1 MCPRVTGSLCVQQT
15 LPHRRSTVPHYNFKN
30 EKGVTIHK
38 KLGIVLV
45 PPDLPPK
52 KSSGTGGDPEP
63 PPLLGLGGSLHPS
76 RRLHGQRHL
85 CTHCRSWLKG
95 QALC

>member
-38 KLGIVLV
+38 KRGIVLV

-52 KSSGTGGDPEP
+52 NPLEQVGTQSRHPY
-63 PPLLGLGGSLHPS
+63 LGWEAACIHPGVYTAS
-76 RRLHGQRHL
+76 VTSAHTAGA
-85 CTHCRSWLKG
+85 G
-95 QALC
+95 